1 MIPINCI
8 QTKSEVSIYSH
19 NVLQTPQKP
28 HLQVTFVWIIQSGSI
43 MTIVGER
50 IKQLRT
56 QAGMTQGDLAGKVG
70 LTYVQIGRYE
80 KRGAVPSADVLSK
93 LAEALN
99 TTTDFL
105 MHGSTQDKAN
115 AQLNDNELLTL
126 FRSVEKMNPED
137 KSIIKTVIDALVTK
151 RQIQQLA
158 S

>member
-1 MIPINCI
+1 
-8 QTKSEVSIYSH
+8 
-19 NVLQTPQKP
+19 
-28 HLQVTFVWIIQSGSI
+28 

-99 TTTDFL
+99 TTADFL

-126 FRSVEKMNPED
+126 FRSVEKMSSED
-137 KSIIKTVIDALVTK
+137 KSVIKTVIDALVTK